1 MPRTLIDLP
10 MLELSPTVAN
20 CRINREREIR
30 GTKSDAVEL
39 GRIDVCLSSEGAAV
53 LLPLDFD
60 ELPSGLTSASS
71 VEPSLSAETV
81 ESSKLMGL

>member
-1 MPRTLIDLP
+1 MP
-10 MLELSPTVAN
+10 LSF
-20 CRINREREIR
+20 
-30 GTKSDAVEL
+30 

-71 VEPSLSAETV
+71 VEPSLSAEDSRV
-81 ESSKLMGL
+81 E